1 MFSFILGFFSFKG
14 SVCVELFCILFISCK
29 HQNVWCLFYY
39 CNLRMKILH
48 RIYCH
53 NILGHLTIK
62 ENSSVRNGLMSELP
76 AECSSCSEAEHKTA
90 TKVLNKCNGMGS
102 LSEQQAAWCQGNSL
116 CCSLFRLPFPQWS
129 FLKE

>member
-1 MFSFILGFFSFKG
+1 VSNCF
-14 SVCVELFCILFISCK
+14 VY
-29 HQNVWCLFYY
+29 CLFHV
-39 CNLRMKILH
+39 NTRMCGVYSITVIWEWRFYTVGYILL
-48 RIYCH
+48 IYCH

-102 LSEQQAAWCQGNSL
+102 FSEQQAAWCQGNSL

-129 FLKE
+129 FLKEWGWCKNSLL